1 MMSKAI
7 ATVSRTREIMEKH
20 GLHTKKKFGQNFLIE
35 PSIVERIAKS
45 IDNENKLLIVEI
57 GPGIGALTEQLAKVA
72 DKVIAYEIDGQLIP
86 VLADTLQEY
95 DNVEIRHQDF
105 LTVNF
110 ESDFKP
116 WLDKGYEI
124 SIAANLPYYITT
136 PILFHL
142 FENGVGI
149 KDITVMMQKEVADR
163 FLAKVSTK
171 DYNALSVITQ
181 YRANTKLVL
190 KVPKEV
196 FVPRPNVASSVI
208 RFTLIKDKYDIKDE
222 MKFFELV
229 KQCFEQ
235 RRKTILNNL
244 SKLFDKEQANKYLL
258 LANIEPTRRAE
269 TCTLIEFT
277 KLYEVIYRD

>member
-1 MMSKAI
+1 MSKAI
-7 ATVSRTREIMEKH
+7 ATVSRTREIMEKYD
-20 GLHTKKKFGQNFLIE
+20 LHTKKKFGQNFLIE

-72 DKVIAYEIDGQLIP
+72 DKVIAYEIDEQLIP
-86 VLADTLQEY
+86 VLADTLQAY

-110 ESDFKP
+110 ENDFKP

-196 FVPRPNVASSVI
+196 FIPRPNVESSVI
-208 RFTLIKDKYDIKDE
+208 RFTLIKNECDIKNE
-222 MKFFELV
+222 AKFFELI

-244 SKLFDKEQANKYLL
+244 SKLFDKEQASKYLL

-269 TCTLIEFT
+269 TCTLAEFT
-277 KLYEVIYRD
+277 KLYEVIYHD